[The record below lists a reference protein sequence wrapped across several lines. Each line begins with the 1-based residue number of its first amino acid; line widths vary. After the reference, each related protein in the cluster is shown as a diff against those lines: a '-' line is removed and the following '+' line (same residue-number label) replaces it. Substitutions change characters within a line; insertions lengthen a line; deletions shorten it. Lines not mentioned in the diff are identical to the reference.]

1 MKVFFVIPTQS
12 GGGAEKVVNMIAKS
26 LPTSDTNCEVTIIT
40 LLAKDLNTSGEQ
52 LSPVISLNSSRVI
65 NALPTLYGFLRNER
79 PDVVVS
85 TLKHVS
91 IICTLV
97 CFLLNLRHITRVA
110 NNYTM
115 ELQGMGVVKR
125 TVYYGILKL

>member
-26 LPTSDTNCEVTIIT
+26 LPTISTDCEVKIIT
-40 LLAKDLNTSGEQ
+40 LLAESLDTSGEQ
-52 LSPVISLNSSRVI
+52 LAPIINLNSSRVI
-65 NALPTLYGFLRNER
+65 NALPALYSFLRKDR

-97 CFLLNLRHITRVA
+97 CFLLNLRHVTRVA

-115 ELQGMGVVKR
+115 ELQGM
-125 TVYYGILKL
+125 